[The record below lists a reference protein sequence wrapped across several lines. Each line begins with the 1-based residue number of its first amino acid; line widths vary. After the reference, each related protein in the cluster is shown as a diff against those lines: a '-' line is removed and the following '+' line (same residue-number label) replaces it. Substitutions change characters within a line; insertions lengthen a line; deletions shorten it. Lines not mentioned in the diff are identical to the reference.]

1 MSRSTRMSAALAILP
16 ALWAA
21 AACGGVRTSTND
33 PFEAGLEGRNEI
45 LVHIVNSNFY
55 DARIYVLSGG
65 IRRQL
70 GMVTGKTDRTFRMDW
85 SFSQDLRLMIDL
97 LAGPT
102 CTTHS
107 LPVDPGD
114 MLQMQIMP
122 VFTDTEACANPTDGP
137 G

>member
-1 MSRSTRMSAALAILP
+1 MSRSTRTMTVLAILP
-16 ALWAA
+16 ALWAF
-21 AACGGVRTSTND
+21 AACAGVSPSTND

-45 LVHIVNSNFY
+45 LVHIINSNFY

-65 IRRQL
+65 FRRQL
-70 GMVTGKTDRTFRMDW
+70 GTVTGNTERTFRTDW
-85 SFSQDLRLMIDL
+85 TFSQDLRLVLDL

-102 CTTHS
+102 CTTES

-122 VFTDTEACANPTDGP
+122 AFNETQGCR
-137 G
+137 

>member
-1 MSRSTRMSAALAILP
+1 MTRSTRTRALLAILP
-16 ALWAA
+16 ALWALA
-21 AACGGVRTSTND
+21 GCTGFGASTND
-33 PFEAGLEGRNEI
+33 PFEAGIEGRDEI
-45 LVHIVNSNFY
+45 LIHIVNSNFY

-70 GMVTGKTDRTFRMDW
+70 GTVTGKRDRTFRMDW
-85 SFSQDLRLMIDL
+85 AFSQDLRLVIDL
-97 LAGPT
+97 QAGPT

-122 VFTDTEACANPTDGP
+122 AFTDTESCANPTDGP

>member
-1 MSRSTRMSAALAILP
+1 MTRSTRTRAVLAILP
-16 ALWAA
+16 ALWAL
-21 AACGGVRTSTND
+21 AACGGRSASTND
-33 PFEAGLEGRNEI
+33 PFEAGIEGRNEI
-45 LVHIVNSNFY
+45 LVHIINSNFY

-70 GMVTGKTDRTFRMDW
+70 GTVTGKTDRTFRMDW
-85 SFSQDLRLMIDL
+85 TFSQDLRLVLDL

-102 CTTHS
+102 CTTRS

-122 VFTDTEACANPTDGP
+122 MFTDTEGCSDGP